1 MNVLDDAQRVLD
13 HGSKTD
19 GGVRRT
25 RNEFL
30 TDPPFFAELVYQG
43 V

>member
-19 GGVRRT
+19 GVRRT